1 MAIYG
6 VSEYLE
12 QSQRRRWDINQGAVV
27 DRTWEGPKSGLV
39 TFIASTLPAGYS
51 RIEIDDDNDLVVL
64 VATYP
69 SSTTDGIGGT
79 EPEDGLVQRWW
90 ELDGNDLE
98 KSLWDHPKVRAHT
111 DGYDATQIIAM
122 RAKFEEILAGT
133 ATSSWLHADVMD
145 AMLRIARGVE
155 SFTVSQ
161 YVLRKN
167 EIVRTGTSLAASHG
181 NVNKIFGY
189 SALTAAEPSL
199 AGYDLV
205 AAASLTGLYWLKRTP
220 DVRPTQ
226 NGLYEIVTE
235 YWGAEEWDSW
245 IYETAS

>member
-6 VSEYLE
+6 VTSYLE
-12 QSQRRRWDINQGAVV
+12 QPQRRRWDISAGAVV
-27 DRTWEGPKSGLV
+27 DRTWEGPKVGLA

-51 RIEIDDDNDLVVL
+51 RIEIEDDDDLVVL

-98 KSLWDHPKVRAHT
+98 KSLWDHPKVRAYT
-111 DGYDATQIIAM
+111 DDYDVAEIAAM
-122 RAKFEEILAGT
+122 RAKYEEIMAGT
-133 ATSSWLHADVMD
+133 ATSSWTDADVAI
-145 AMLRIARGVE
+145 AMEKIAKGIE
-155 SFTVSQ
+155 AYTVSQ
-161 YVLRKN
+161 YVLRKT
-167 EIVRTGTSLAASHG
+167 EIVRTGASLAASHA

-205 AAASLTGLYWLKRTP
+205 AAASLTGLFWLKRTP